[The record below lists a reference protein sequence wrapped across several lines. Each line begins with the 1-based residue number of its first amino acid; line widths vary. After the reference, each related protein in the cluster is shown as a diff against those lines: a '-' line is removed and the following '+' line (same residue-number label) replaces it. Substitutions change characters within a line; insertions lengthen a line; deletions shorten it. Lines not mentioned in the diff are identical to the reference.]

1 MHVQTYTFDQLAV
14 LFQRSAA
21 TLRGHIDTLER
32 EHNFPARLP
41 CLDNLWS
48 KPAVDRWFDNNAF
61 QAKTRLTWGRDGWHG
76 SRVNELEIAAVEQ
89 DFAAKY
95 GDA

>member
-1 MHVQTYTFDQLAV
+1 MHVHTYTFDQLAV

-48 KPAVDRWFDNNAF
+48 KPAVDRWFENNGHQPVAP
-61 QAKTRLTWGRDGWHG
+61 L
-76 SRVNELEIAAVEQ
+76 IATNTAPG
-89 DFAAKY
+89 DASLAMKY